1 MTEYKI
7 EITLLIRGTDYDF
20 LSLSD
25 IAMDNQQTPVI
36 LTKHGRGKYVFL
48 SVEKYSE
55 LVARRDLYQ
64 LLEEGLDDIAD
75 GHTQEFSAAM
85 KEIRKDIAND
95 RV

>member
-1 MTEYKI
+1 MNMQSLPQIRPLTDLRSSI
-7 EITLLIRGTDYDF
+7 GEITEF
-20 LSLSD
+20 V
-25 IAMDNQQTPVI
+25 DNQQTPVI